1 MLDVCIRPNKTDILT
16 GHYFWSPAWPKNP
29 IQMGHFATS
38 TVSIVFRRNFVRI
51 ERRVS
56 IRRSS
61 PINEI
66 VLFYF
71 FSEIGLL
78 VGCENFSVNIADRDL
93 KPLKCWD
100 VKQRSFVYAFD
111 SCSRIR
117 LKKLWWCWVKF
128 DWNYFGDFGI
138 LKVWK
143 IK

>member
-61 PINEI
+61 TINEI
-66 VLFYF
+66 VLFYFF

-100 VKQRSFVYAFD
+100 VKQRSFEW
-111 SCSRIR
+111 SCLCVRSLFENSIEEIVMV
-117 LKKLWWCWVKF
+117 LS
-128 DWNYFGDFGI
+128 
-138 LKVWK
+138 
-143 IK
+143 